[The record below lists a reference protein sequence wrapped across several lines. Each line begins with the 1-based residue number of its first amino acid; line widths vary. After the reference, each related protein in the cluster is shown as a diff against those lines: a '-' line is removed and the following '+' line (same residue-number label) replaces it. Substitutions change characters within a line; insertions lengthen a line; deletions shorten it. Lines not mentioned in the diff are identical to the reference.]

1 MFDVVVLTLED
12 SACGSSCGG
21 CGGGD
26 ACSTRPR
33 TPVLHLIDALTAAG
47 ARTEAVTAHDDSG
60 IDDVLARFDA
70 PPDADGLRRPDPDTK
85 TRLVVAIADDAQ
97 LRHVVHRMVRRYAP
111 PPSRRPG
118 DLPSNRTVP
127 DLPPLGVLLLD
138 KSDTTAYATRLGLP
152 LAPADVARA
161 VLGDRVRRLDL
172 MRNDGGTVTIDGA
185 LFGAV
190 DGAGQ
195 ALAWKGR
202 VEVDDHVLTDG
213 DDPVLACA
221 VAVADGYAKVD
232 DIDLVDAPN
241 PADGLVDVGIA
252 VPVVVKRAF
261 GRDTLRIEVR
271 RVRGRAVSVTPHPD
285 NVTGLPYVEDGVT
298 GELAPS
304 RKRSWWTEPAAWA
317 VYTA

>member
-33 TPVLHLIDALTAAG
+33 TPVLHLLDALTSAG
-47 ARTEAVTAHDDSG
+47 ARAEAVTAHDDSD

-70 PPDADGLRRPDPDTK
+70 PPNADGLSRHDPDTK
-85 TRLVVAIADDAQ
+85 LRLVVAVAADAQ

-118 DLPSNRTVP
+118 DLPSNRTIP
-127 DLPPLGVLLLD
+127 DLPPVGVLLLD
-138 KSDTTAYATRLGLP
+138 KTDTTAYAARLGLP
-152 LAPADVARA
+152 TEPAEVARA
-161 VLGDRVRRLDL
+161 VLSDRVRRLDL
-172 MRNDGGTVTIDGA
+172 MRNDGGQVTLDGA

-190 DGAGQ
+190 DDAGQ

-221 VAVADGYAKVD
+221 VAVADGYATID
-232 DIDLVDAPN
+232 GIDLVNAPS

-252 VPVVVKRAF
+252 VPVVVKKTM
-261 GRDTLRIEVR
+261 GRDRLRIEVR
-271 RVRGRAVSVTPHPD
+271 RARGRAVSVTPHPD
-285 NVTGLPYVEDGVT
+285 NGTALPFVEDGVT
-298 GELAPS
+298 GELAPA